1 MSRTVRVAASAAT
14 MWLAVFVVAPVV
26 VLLARNLKASDFSRV
41 LTNDVTWKVVWFST
55 WQSILSTGA
64 TFVLAMPI
72 TWLIGRY
79 HFLGRR
85 TLRAVATI
93 GFLLPSVVVAAAFLA
108 VLPRSLH
115 YSVFAVVLAHAYFN
129 LAVVVRVVG
138 TRLESLDSRLDEA
151 AWSLGASPA
160 RTIATITWPL
170 IRGSMASAA
179 AVTFLYCFTSYA
191 VVRVLGGPGR
201 NTIESDIALRAFGI
215 GDVSAASVLA
225 LLQAAVIVGVVVL
238 LRRAAGREATLL
250 RTAAQLAPMP
260 PRVRWVALLVSL
272 ITTTFVVTPL
282 LAVFWRSIRVGDSVT
297 LEAWSTVV
305 DESLL
310 GSIMSSLRT
319 AVVTALLGMALA
331 GAASLAIVRS
341 AVRGRTLDTFTMFP
355 LAISPVTL
363 GLGFIVTF
371 DQSWYDWRGM
381 WWFVAIAHAVVAF
394 PLIVRVL
401 VPAWRAIPP
410 RLSEAATVLGAGE
423 VRRLIDIDLR
433 LLRRAFVAGL
443 GLAVAVSL
451 GEFGAASLL
460 SRRGAE
466 TMPVAIAR
474 LLERTGDLV
483 RAQAFVLSSLL
494 IVSCAATLFVV
505 EISLGR
511 QGDVAHH

>member
-1 MSRTVRVAASAAT
+1 MSRTVRVAASAAA
-14 MWLAVFVVAPVV
+14 MWLAVFVVVPVV
-26 VLLARNLKASDFSRV
+26 VLLAGSLKANDFSRV

-64 TFVLAMPI
+64 TFVLAMPV

-85 TLRAVATI
+85 TLRAVTNV

-115 YSVFAVVLAHAYFN
+115 YSVFAVVIAHAYFN

-138 TRLESLDSRLDEA
+138 ARLESLDSRLDEA
-151 AWSLGASPA
+151 AVSLGASPA
-160 RTIATITWPL
+160 RTAATITWPL
-170 IRGSMASAA
+170 IRGAAASAA

-215 GDVSAASVLA
+215 GDLSAASVLA
-225 LLQAAVIVGVVVL
+225 LLQAVVIVCVVSL

-250 RTAAQLAPMP
+250 RTAARLTPMP

-272 ITTTFVVTPL
+272 ITVAFVATPL

-305 DESLL
+305 EESLL

-319 AVVTALLGMALA
+319 AVVTALLGVALA
-331 GAASLAIVRS
+331 GAVSLAIVRS
-341 AVRGRTLDTFTMFP
+341 ATLGRTLDTFTVLP

-363 GLGFIVTF
+363 GLGFVVTF

-410 RLSEAATVLGAGE
+410 RLSEAATALGAGE
-423 VRRLIDIDLR
+423 VRRLIDVDLR

-466 TMPVAIAR
+466 TMPVAVAR

-494 IVSCAATLFVV
+494 VVLCAATLLVV
-505 EISLGR
+505 EISLWR
-511 QGDVAHH
+511 QRDVAHH

>member
-1 MSRTVRVAASAAT
+1 MSRGVRVAASAAA
-14 MWLAVFVVAPVV
+14 MWLAVFVVVPVV
-26 VLLARNLKASDFSRV
+26 VLLTGNVRVNDFSRV
-41 LTNDVTWKVVWFST
+41 LTSDVTWKVVWFST

-64 TFVLAMPI
+64 TFVLAMPV

-85 TLRAVATI
+85 ALRAVTTI

-129 LAVVVRVVG
+129 LAVIVRVVG
-138 TRLESLDSRLDEA
+138 ARLESLDSRLDEA
-151 AWSLGASPA
+151 AVSLGASPA
-160 RTIATITWPL
+160 RTAATITWPL
-170 IRGSMASAA
+170 IRGAAASAA
-179 AVTFLYCFTSYA
+179 AVTFLFSFTSYA

-215 GDVSAASVLA
+215 GDVSGASVLA
-225 LLQAAVIVGVVVL
+225 LLQAVVIVCVVSL

-250 RTAAQLAPMP
+250 RTAARLTPMP
-260 PRVRWVALLVSL
+260 PRVRWVALLVS
-272 ITTTFVVTPL
+272 FVTVAFVATPL
-282 LAVFWRSIRVGDSVT
+282 LAVFWRSIHVGDAVT

-305 DESLL
+305 EESLL

-341 AVRGRTLDTFTMFP
+341 ATLGRTLDTFTVLP
-355 LAISPVTL
+355 LAVSPVTL
-363 GLGFIVTF
+363 GLGFVVTF

-381 WWFVAIAHAVVAF
+381 WWFVATAHAVVAF

-410 RLSEAATVLGAGE
+410 RLSEAATALGAGE
-423 VRRLIDIDLR
+423 VRRLVDIDLR
-433 LLRRAFVAGL
+433 LLRRAFAAGL

-460 SRRGAE
+460 SRQGAE

-494 IVSCAATLFVV
+494 VVLCAATLLVV

-511 QGDVAHH
+511 QRDVAHH